1 MGQKVSPIGFRTGVT
16 IGWKSRWFAP
26 KSNFGEF
33 LVEDERIR
41 RYIDDRLNR
50 KEKFAAISSVEV
62 ERTREEVKVIL
73 KTARP
78 GLVIGPK
85 GADVDAL
92 KNDLE
97 DLTDRRVNISIVE
110 IKNPDLEATLV
121 AEGISEQLK
130 RRASFRRTIKQ
141 RAESAMQAG
150 AKGVKIMV
158 SGRLGGADMSRSET
172 QILGS
177 IPLQTLEAD
186 VDYGF
191 VPCFTTYGTIGVKV
205 WVYRGMFGD
214 QVSSEEAGPAEIGM
228 TRARRRRERGGGG
241 GGRGP
246 GRGRRR
252 DEPSAP
258 AQPRPGGS
266 RLGALRARQA
276 AEAEKAKQAEQ
287 GGQAA
292 PSGGQGESSS
302 PASEGGQG
310 DAGQQPGPASE
321 SGGEQAQE

>member
-1 MGQKVSPIGFRTGVT
+1 VT

-33 LVEDERIR
+33 LVEDEQIR
-41 RYIDDRLNR
+41 RYIDKRLNR
-50 KEKFAAISSVEV
+50 KEKFAAISSTEI
-62 ERTREEVKVIL
+62 ERTREEVKVVL

-241 GGRGP
+241 GGGRGP

-258 AQPRPGGS
+258 TQPRPGGS

-276 AEAEKAKQAEQ
+276 AEAEQAKQAEQ
-287 GGQAA
+287 AA
-292 PSGGQGESSS
+292 SSGSQGDSSS
-302 PASEGGQG
+302 PAPEVGGSEGPQQG
-310 DAGQQPGPASE
+310 GAPE